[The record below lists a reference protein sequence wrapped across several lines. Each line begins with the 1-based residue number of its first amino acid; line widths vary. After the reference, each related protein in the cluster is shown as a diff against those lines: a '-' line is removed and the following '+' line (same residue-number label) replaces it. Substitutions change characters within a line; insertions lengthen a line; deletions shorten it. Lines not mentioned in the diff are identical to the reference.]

1 MNRSRG
7 ARPSRW
13 VAGLVAVVVV
23 AGIGFV
29 AGRGVMP
36 PAADQGLAA
45 EPVVV
50 EVAERTVG
58 SSLSLT
64 ASVLRDGEVVA
75 RSRMPGVVTELTVD
89 GSALVSSGD
98 RLVLVDE
105 RPVLVVEGAV
115 PFFRDLESGL
125 EGRDVEQLRRWLV
138 GEGFELDGQGAFD
151 AEVETAVRAW
161 QEEQGVPV
169 TGTVEVG
176 TFVAVEGLP
185 RRLGLVEDVEVG
197 STLTG
202 DDEVVIA
209 VADEPRFELRVS
221 PGQVDLIADTAVA
234 MIDGR
239 WEALLTDRRT
249 EDGEVVFALEG
260 PDGGPPCGDGCDEV
274 AVAGSATLPVELVS
288 VPEVT
293 GPAVP
298 IASVTTRADGS
309 AQVVLADG
317 SVRTVEVRG
326 AAGGF
331 AVIEGV
337 EVGEV
342 VRVVREE
349 AGS

>member
-1 MNRSRG
+1 M
-7 ARPSRW
+7 
-13 VAGLVAVVVV
+13 AGVVAVVVV
-23 AGIGFV
+23 AGVGFV

-45 EPVVV
+45 APVVV

-64 ASVLRDGEVVA
+64 ASVVRDREVVA
-75 RSRMPGVVTELTVD
+75 RTRMPGVVTEVTVD
-89 GSALVSSGD
+89 GSALVSDGD
-98 RLVLVDE
+98 RLVLVEE

-125 EGRDVEQLRRWLV
+125 EGRDVEQLRRWLA
-138 GEGFELDGQGAFD
+138 GEGFDLDGQGPFD
-151 AEVETAVRAW
+151 AAVETAVRAW
-161 QEEQGVPV
+161 QEEQGLPV

-176 TFVAVEGLP
+176 TLVAVEGLP
-185 RRLGLVEDVEVG
+185 RRLGLVEEVEVG

-202 DDEVVIA
+202 DDEVVVA

-234 MIDGR
+234 MIDDR
-239 WEALLTDRRT
+239 WEARLGDRRT
-249 EDGEVVFALEG
+249 EDGEVVFTLEG
-260 PDGGPPCGDGCDEV
+260 PEGGPPCGDGCDEV
-274 AVAGSATLPVELVS
+274 AVAGSAALPVELVS

-293 GPAVP
+293 GPALP

>member
-1 MNRSRG
+1 M
-7 ARPSRW
+7 
-13 VAGLVAVVVV
+13 VAVVVV
-23 AGIGFV
+23 AGVGFV

-36 PAADQGLAA
+36 PGADQGLAA

-64 ASVLRDGEVVA
+64 ASVVRDREVVA
-75 RSRMPGVVTELTVD
+75 RTRMPGVVTEVAVD
-89 GSALVSSGD
+89 GSALVSDGD
-98 RLVLVDE
+98 RLLLVDE
-105 RPVLVVEGAV
+105 GPVLVVEGAV
-115 PFFRDLESGL
+115 PFFRELESGL
-125 EGRDVEQLRRWLV
+125 EGRDVEQLRRWLA
-138 GEGFELDGQGAFD
+138 GEGFDLDEQGPFD
-151 AEVETAVRAW
+151 AGVETAVRAW
-161 QEEQGVPV
+161 QEEQGLPV

-176 TFVAVEGLP
+176 TMVTVEGLP
-185 RRLGLVEDVEVG
+185 RRLGLIEEVEVG

-202 DDEVVIA
+202 DDEVVVA

-234 MIDGR
+234 IIDDR
-239 WEALLTDRRT
+239 WEARLTDRRT
-249 EDGEVVFALEG
+249 EDGEVVFTLAG

-274 AVAGSATLPVELVS
+274 AATGSATLPVELVS

-298 IASVTTRADGS
+298 IAAVTTRADGT
-309 AQVVLADG
+309 AEVVMDDG
-317 SVRTVEVRG
+317 AVRAVEVRG
-326 AAGGF
+326 AADGF
-331 AVIEGV
+331 AVIAGV

-342 VRVVREE
+342 VRVGREG

>member
-1 MNRSRG
+1 M
-7 ARPSRW
+7 A
-13 VAGLVAVVVV
+13 VVVAVVVV
-23 AGIGFV
+23 AGVGFV

-64 ASVLRDGEVVA
+64 ASVVRDRQVVA
-75 RSRMPGVVTELTVD
+75 RTRMPGVVTEVTVD
-89 GSALVSSGD
+89 GSALMSDGD
-98 RLVLVDE
+98 RLMLVEE

-115 PFFRDLESGL
+115 PFFRDLALGL
-125 EGRDVEQLRRWLV
+125 EGRDVQQLRRWLV
-138 GEGFELDGQGAFD
+138 GEGFDLDAQGPFD
-151 AEVETAVRAW
+151 AAVETAVGAW
-161 QEEQGVPV
+161 QEEQGLPV

-176 TFVAVEGLP
+176 MLVAVEGLP
-185 RRLGLVEDVEVG
+185 RRLGLVEEVEVG
-197 STLTG
+197 STLSG
-202 DDEVVIA
+202 DDEVVVA

-234 MIDGR
+234 MIDDR
-239 WEALLTDRRT
+239 WEARLGERRT
-249 EDGEVVFALEG
+249 EDGEVVFTLAG
-260 PDGGPPCGDGCDEV
+260 PEGGPPCGDRCDEV
-274 AVAGSATLPVELVS
+274 AVTGSDTLPVELVS

-298 IASVTTRADGS
+298 IASVTTRADGT
-309 AQVVLADG
+309 AELVMDDG
-317 SVRTVEVRG
+317 AVRAVEVRG
-326 AAGGF
+326 VADGF
-331 AVIEGV
+331 AVIAGV

-342 VRVVREE
+342 VRVGRDG